1 MDCFNDFIFL
11 RLLSD
16 IKNKYIFYLVFYFK
30 LNYFIRL
37 YI

>member
-1 MDCFNDFIFL
+1 MDCYNNFIFL

-16 IKNKYIFYLVFYFK
+16 IKISIYSILYFK